1 MQSLMVACQDEADL
15 LRGRPEV
22 QPMIH
27 GRIRSCTVC
36 GEIDLA
42 FIAGMVDNI
51 ICQVIPRPRRESRHA
66 AASVVLARCR
76 TVLALLWSTF

>member
-22 QPMIH
+22 QPMTH

-42 FIAGMVDNI
+42 FIAGMVDK
-51 ICQVIPRPRRESRHA
+51 RHA
-66 AASVVLARCR
+66 SA
-76 TVLALLWSTF
+76 TLLPF